1 MRLFSSV
8 IKHSKWSERGDS
20 LVSIWCLYTAEICS
34 IQVPMVKIRPIV
46 KHIDP
51 LILHCF
57 NDMLLKTRD
66 V

>member
-1 MRLFSSV
+1 
-8 IKHSKWSERGDS
+8 
-20 LVSIWCLYTAEICS
+20 
-34 IQVPMVKIRPIV
+34 MVKIRPMV